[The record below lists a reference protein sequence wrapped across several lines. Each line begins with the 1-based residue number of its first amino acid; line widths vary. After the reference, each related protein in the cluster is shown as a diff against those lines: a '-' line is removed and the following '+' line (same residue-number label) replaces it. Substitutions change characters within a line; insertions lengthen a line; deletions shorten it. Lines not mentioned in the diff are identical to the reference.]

1 VGRVKVHLPKLLASY
16 TGDAREVEAEG
27 ETLAEVLED
36 LDRRFPGLRFRIVDE
51 QDGLRP
57 HIRFFVN
64 REQVRG
70 LDVSLET
77 GDQVHIFQALSG
89 GLL

>member
-1 VGRVKVHLPKLLASY
+1 MGRVRVHLPPLLASY
-16 TGDAREVEAEG
+16 TGALREVDAEG

-57 HIRFFVN
+57 HIRFFVD
-64 REQVRG
+64 RAQVKG
-70 LDVSLET
+70 LDASLEA
-77 GDQVHIFQALSG
+77 GDEIHILQSLSG
-89 GLL
+89 GL

>member
-1 VGRVKVHLPKLLASY
+1 MKVHLPKLLASY
-16 TGDAREVEAEG
+16 TGAACEVDAEG
-27 ETLAEVLED
+27 ATLAQVLED

-51 QDGLRP
+51 QDGVRP

-64 REQVRG
+64 RQQVRG

-77 GDQVHIFQALSG
+77 GDEIHIFQALSG
-89 GLL
+89 GLS

>member
-1 VGRVKVHLPKLLASY
+1 VKVHLPKLLASY
-16 TGDAREVEAEG
+16 TGAAREVEAVG
-27 ETLAEVLED
+27 STLAEVLED

-70 LDVSLET
+70 LDVALGA
-77 GDQVHIFQALSG
+77 GDEVHIFQALSG
-89 GLL
+89 GLS